1 MAVHL
6 RLRRMGAKKRAFY
19 RIVATDSRK
28 ARDGRFIEILG
39 TYNPITVPARV
50 TVAEDKISYWFD
62 QGAEVSDT
70 VRSLL
75 RQIGFS
81 EKYEKR
87 KRGEDVSEIVLKT
100 ELRERPKKTRRVKKA
115 AAKAEAEKE
124 AEAKA
129 KKEAEAA
136 KEAEAKAKKE
146 AEAAKAAEAANA
158 EAETAAETP
167 AEGGSDEAEK
177 PAE

>member
-28 ARDGRFIEILG
+28 ARDGRFLEILG

-50 TVAEDKISYWFD
+50 TVAEEKLTYWFD
-62 QGAEVSDT
+62 QGAEASDT
-70 VRSLL
+70 VKSLL

-87 KRGEDVSEIVLKT
+87 KRGEDVSEVTLKT
-100 ELRERPKKTRRVKKA
+100 ELKERPKKTRKVKKA
-115 AAKAEAEKE
+115 AAKAAAEKE

-136 KEAEAKAKKE
+136 KAEKTEAEA
-146 AEAAKAAEAANA
+146 
-158 EAETAAETP
+158 P
-167 AEGGSDEAEK
+167 AEGGGDEAEK